1 MKKKNAGL
9 RLILIMAVLMAGFT
23 GITLFLSGAH
33 AKNDTY
39 VDIDPE
45 TVELVQLKAPEEG
58 DPIAIVDTD
67 LGEFRMRLYPEYS
80 PLAVKNFTELA
91 ESGYYDGTYV
101 FDSGSGAYA
110 SLGAPQTNGE
120 LPEGYDTS
128 RELIPRELHQDLWP
142 VRGTVMAMA
151 TAGKRGLKEMLLGG
165 TPYYSGSRFVLVDTI
180 EFTPEIEEELRSI
193 STIDSLSDAF
203 IEKGG
208 VPNFSQQMTV
218 IGQTYEGFEV
228 IDALCS
234 LESVDNGAYHI
245 PAEEVKIKTVTISTY
260 GSDDE
265 NSGQAVE

>member
-1 MKKKNAGL
+1 MKRKKNAGV

-23 GITLFLSGAH
+23 GVILFLSGAH

-45 TVELVQLKAPEEG
+45 TVKLIQLEGPKEG

-67 LGEFRMRLYPEYS
+67 LGEFRMVLYPDYS

-91 ESGYYDGTYV
+91 EAGYYNDSYV
-101 FDSGSGAYA
+101 YDSGSGAYA
-110 SLGAPQTNGE
+110 SMGAVQKNGE
-120 LPEGYDTS
+120 LPVGYDTS

-142 VRGTVMAMA
+142 LRGTVMSVA
-151 TAGKRGLKEMLLGG
+151 TAGKRNLKEMLLGG
-165 TPYYSGSRFVLVDTI
+165 APFYSGSRFVVVDSI
-180 EFTPEIEEELRSI
+180 EFTPELEEELRGI
-193 STIDSLSDAF
+193 STIEGLSDAF

-218 IGQTYEGFEV
+218 IGQTYEGFDV
-228 IDALCS
+228 IDALTT
-234 LESVDNGAYHI
+234 LETNDNGAYHI

-260 GSDDE
+260 TEKEDE
-265 NSGQAVE
+265 